1 VSWVPHYLLPGWE
14 KLWRA
19 HGTCSTDRPV
29 LTQTLKPSSEHRCT
43 ARLKRL
49 RKKSLNL
56 EEIIPQ
62 RLKPD
67 LFLITY
73 VRAEARTLQR
83 PEFFR
88 KL

>member
-1 VSWVPHYLLPGWE
+1 M
-14 KLWRA
+14 
-19 HGTCSTDRPV
+19 
-29 LTQTLKPSSEHRCT
+29 
-43 ARLKRL
+43 
-49 RKKSLNL
+49 NI

-67 LFLITY
+67 LLANPY
-73 VRAEARTLQR
+73 VRAEARTLQK